1 MDLLDSLD
9 VKQGG
14 QKQKPKKSNTKRKEN
29 SKKATG
35 EDILGFLDELESK
48 KTPEPGASSNSEAAS
63 KQPEKKETSNSGEPA
78 SSNVKEG
85 ASGNTTTSD
94 AEPSEEATGDANNEF
109 VNPVSTLSGW
119 WNRNKGD
126 LWSKAQETFHSAA
139 HDAVNQARQAEAMVD
154 KSSFSFNALQTRLT
168 TVLNTI
174 VPPISQYEQLK
185 IYVYHDMVAYPSVDE
200 LLYQVFDYVMD
211 QVEGGGE
218 PQLVSEKGKNRL
230 AAADES
236 NPSRSLNYVKGTL
249 QEAAKLSRENIASL
263 RNRNNTEKSTNE
275 TETNP
280 KTSEEDVNRISEV
293 YISIQP
299 VVAKVPLLGEDSTEG
314 EALYFVI
321 VLDDSDHNVN
331 LSTISQPLPVEWAQ
345 WLDSNGHGFKEAAI
359 DPREWVFGWV
369 EDALNLSFGVIA
381 QKYVTTRMGLT
392 HEKRVG
398 E

>member
-29 SKKATG
+29 TKKATG

-48 KTPEPGASSNSEAAS
+48 RTPEPGAPSTSDAAS
-63 KQPEKKETSNSGEPA
+63 KQSGEKKSVE
-78 SSNVKEG
+78 
-85 ASGNTTTSD
+85 ASGNSAPASLPEGATGSETTSND
-94 AEPSEEATGDANNEF
+94 EHSTETDKEANNEF
-109 VNPVSTLSGW
+109 INPVSTLSGW
-119 WNRNKGD
+119 WSRNKGD
-126 LWSKAQETFHSAA
+126 LWSKAQETLHSAA

-185 IYVYHDMVAYPSVDE
+185 IFVYHDMVAYPSVDE

-230 AAADES
+230 AAAEES
-236 NPSRSLNYVKGTL
+236 NPSRSLNYIKGTL
-249 QEAAKLSRENIASL
+249 QEAAKLSRENIASV
-263 RNRNNTEKSTNE
+263 RNKSKTEKSKSE
-275 TETNP
+275 TETETDSG
-280 KTSEEDVNRISEV
+280 KSDEELNRISEV

-299 VVAKVPLLGEDSTEG
+299 VIAKVPLLDNDSTEG

-321 VLDDSDHNVN
+321 VLDDSDHNVD

-392 HEKRVG
+392 HEK
-398 E
+398 